1 MNVTMD
7 LSKLPYEA
15 KVALANDEQA
25 SPEVLAALATDKDRR
40 IRILVAW
47 HSGTPS
53 EVLDTLV
60 NDCDSVVRRAVAE
73 NGNTFCKD
81 FSKVG
86 KRYRRRCSYGCWRK

>member
-25 SPEVLAALATDKDRR
+25 SPEFLAALATDKDRR

-47 HSGTPS
+47 HSSTPS
-53 EVLDTLV
+53 EVLDTLA
-60 NDCDSVVRRAVAE
+60 NDGDSVVRRAVAE
-73 NGNTFCKD
+73 NGNT
-81 FSKVG
+81 
-86 KRYRRRCSYGCWRK
+86 YRLSS